1 MLPLKKDQQRNR
13 SLRLGFLAIATAS
26 MLLVITIFGP
36 PIVSAASSTVL
47 ISAGCHNP
55 HHLGEHDELF
65 RLTNVSVNA
74 MDLSS

>member
-1 MLPLKKDQQRNR
+1 MLV
-13 SLRLGFLAIATAS
+13 
-26 MLLVITIFGP
+26 VITIFGP